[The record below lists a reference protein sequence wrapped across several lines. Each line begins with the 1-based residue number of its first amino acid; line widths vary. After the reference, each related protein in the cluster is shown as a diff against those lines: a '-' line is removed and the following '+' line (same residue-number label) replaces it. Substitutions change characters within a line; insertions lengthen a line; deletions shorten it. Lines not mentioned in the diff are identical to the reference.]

1 MDYKVVES
9 REIVWCPGDDRYI
22 LIIKE
27 NEAIVGLNYMQG
39 DELDIFK
46 RDFSDIDY
54 DLTDFFNAVDPYL
67 VHDFTTQIDRIN
79 AAIWAHFEYRN
90 LRDDRK
96 YNNNNEL

>member
-1 MDYKVVES
+1 MSGKVVES
-9 REIVWCPGDDRYI
+9 REIVWCNDDDRYI
-22 LIIKE
+22 LIIRSNDE
-27 NEAIVGLNYMQG
+27 VIGLNYMQG

-54 DLTDFFNAVDPYL
+54 ELTDFYNAIHPYL
-67 VHDFTTQIDRIN
+67 AGESRIGRIN
-79 AAIWAHFEYRN
+79 QAIWAHFEYKN